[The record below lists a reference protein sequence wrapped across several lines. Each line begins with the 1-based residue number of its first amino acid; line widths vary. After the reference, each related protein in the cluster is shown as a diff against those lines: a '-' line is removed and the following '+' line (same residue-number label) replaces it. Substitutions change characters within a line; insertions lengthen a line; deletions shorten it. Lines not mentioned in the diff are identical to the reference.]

1 MTPDTFQISTIKV
14 RPMLQSNNLAGAR
27 RHMLPAVVFVLQQ
40 PRDFRKLT
48 AIAETLDTSEQVYII
63 DDYFANGDYAAA
75 CLELLRDHGVACQLA
90 SHVLD
95 ADSQFTVGVYQAN
108 TWRKYTNYSHEF
120 VPMWLWRRYRED
132 RLSWQTARDVLTE
145 PSGVVGIA
153 LRIAGRIGV
162 RLQRLTGRF
171 QGRHVGRPDIPDGV
185 NADADADEKRDGQRT
200 HGGEAEAQRRRSYV
214 ATSALRQ
221 VSEAGK
227 ALARQVLI
235 PVPLASD
242 LSRVS
247 VLAPPYS
254 DDVTPSFPEAHIRD
268 AFDAYLTAT
277 ERQRE
282 AVERAIGDR
291 AETIGY
297 PQYWTAQAIERPQE
311 QLRSHLDLDAGSG
324 IIAWLPL
331 SGAGLVEQID
341 YLQPLTAAF
350 TVVLRPHP
358 DLYLPE
364 SENRRRELQGHAQA
378 RGIVVQD
385 SRSPE
390 AGLLVRGAHLVIA
403 EGVSS
408 LLSSLYLGAHVA
420 VGLDPLKPKFRRW
433 DTKAGAGL
441 AGLVSIDSGRLS
453 SSELANLLSQPA
465 WWSDVETASDRVRRN
480 FFGEITPADVGR
492 QRCAAALQRLTAQA
506 ELQP

>member
-27 RHMLPAVVFVLQQ
+27 RRTLPAVAFVLQQ
-40 PRDFRKLT
+40 PRDYRKLA
-48 AIAETLDTSEQVYII
+48 AIAEMLETSEQIYIV
-63 DDYFANGDYAAA
+63 DDYFKNGRFSAA
-75 CLELLRDHGVACQLA
+75 CIKLLRDHGVACQLA
-90 SHVLD
+90 SHVLE
-95 ADSQFTVGVYQAN
+95 ADSQFAVGIYQAN
-108 TWRKYTNYSHEF
+108 TWRKSVDYSREF
-120 VPMWLWRRYRED
+120 VPLWLWRRYRED
-132 RLSWQTARDVLTE
+132 RLSWQTARDVLT
-145 PSGVVGIA
+145 GIA
-153 LRIAGRIGV
+153 LRIADRIGV

-171 QGRHVGRPDIPDGV
+171 QGRHVGPSDIPDGV
-185 NADADADEKRDGQRT
+185 NAYADADEKRDGQRT
-200 HGGEAEAQRRRSYV
+200 RGGEAEAGRWRPYV

-221 VSEAGK
+221 VKEAGK
-227 ALARQVLI
+227 ALGRQVLI
-235 PVPLASD
+235 PVPLARD

-254 DDVTPSFPEAHIRD
+254 DDVTSSFPEAHIRD

-277 ERQRE
+277 DRQRE
-282 AVERAIGDR
+282 AVERAVGER

-297 PQYWTAQAIERPQE
+297 PQYWTAQAIGQPQE
-311 QLRSHLDLDAGSG
+311 QLRRHLDLDAESR

-341 YLQPLTAAF
+341 YLQPLTGAF

-364 SENRRRELQGHAQA
+364 SADRRRAVQEHAQA
-378 RGIVVQD
+378 RGLLMQD
-385 SRSPE
+385 SRSTE
-390 AGLLVRGAHLVIA
+390 AGLLVRGADLVIA

-408 LLSSLYLGAHVA
+408 LLSSLYLGARVA

-441 AGLVSIDSGRLS
+441 AGLVSIDSSEWS
-453 SSELANLLSQPA
+453 SGELTNLLMQPA
-465 WWSDVETASDRVRRN
+465 WWSYVETASDRVRRD
-480 FFGEITPADVGR
+480 FFGEIKPADVGR
-492 QRCAAALQRLTAQA
+492 KRCAGALQRLAAEA